1 VQTAISCYRLVGL
14 PRVEHGRVDG
24 RSRTVGNASLAFDL
38 GGDGDEF
45 VVAVSGEVDLATAPQ
60 LEECLLAH
68 ADRNVTVD
76 LAGVSFLDSCG
87 LHALVMARN
96 RLHERGYELRTVNE
110 QDHVRRVLELTGLNQ
125 LFHEQ

>member
-1 VQTAISCYRLVGL
+1 VG
-14 PRVEHGRVDG
+14 G
-24 RSRTVGNASLAFDL
+24 ASLAFEF
-38 GGDGDEF
+38 GGDADE
-45 VVAVSGEVDLATAPQ
+45 VVVGVSGEVDLATAPQ

-87 LHALVMARN
+87 LNALVVARN

-110 QDHVRRVLELTGLNQ
+110 QDHVRRVLELTGLDQ
-125 LFHEQ
+125 LLHGQ